1 MRKSSPQPIAD
12 VLKNVVEK
20 LSQTKEKDSVKI
32 FSVWPKVCGK
42 EFARHTHSGDLKR
55 GTLQVFV
62 DESAWLYQANLQKE
76 ELLEALQKKIG
87 KEKIQ
92 KIVFRIGNT
101 KR

>member
-42 EFARHTHSGDLKR
+42 ELSRHTHSGDLRR

-62 DESAWLYQANLQKE
+62 DESAWRYQANLQKE
-76 ELLEALQKKIG
+76 TLLKSLKKKMG
-87 KEKIQ
+87 EEKVQRIQ
-92 KIVFRIGNT
+92 FRIGRIKT
-101 KR
+101 